1 MTTLAIL
8 TVLVIL
14 IDLVEH
20 SRKYSDLLY
29 LNGILR
35 LTLNTPKGVYEVI
48 DLVML
53 IASISFFGSISK
65 SSELVVVRGSGR
77 SVYGTLFSPFCVSL
91 ILGFVFV
98 ALFNPLVASS
108 SKSYLNMKEILI
120 QGNKSV
126 FSVGS
131 EGLWL
136 RQGTDA
142 QQSVIGNNDKC

>member
-1 MTTLAIL
+1 MTLHFYFARKFLTSVMTTLAIL

-20 SRKYSDLLY
+20 SRKYSDLLN

-35 LTLNTPKGVYEVI
+35 LTLLNTPKGVYEVI
-48 DLVML
+48 DLIML

-98 ALFNPLVASS
+98 ALFN
-108 SKSYLNMKEILI
+108 
-120 QGNKSV
+120 
-126 FSVGS
+126 
-131 EGLWL
+131 LWSH
-136 RQGTDA
+136 QA
-142 QQSVIGNNDKC
+142 VNHI